1 MKRKHVLAIT
11 ILFLIHAL
19 FFRNVIAQD
28 STQWKLPEGA
38 KARLSKGEISGISFS
53 PDGAQIAVGSAT
65 GIWVYDAR
73 TGAELALFT
82 NYIPE
87 TGRMAFDYMSETGL
101 VAFSP
106 DGKTLVNGM
115 YDTIL
120 IWDVTTGNLLKSIK
134 RQRARINA
142 LRILEDNKTLL
153 CENYDGSVRLWD
165 VTTGL
170 EKKNFNPKSSDGFG
184 GVLRSAFGY
193 EVTTAGLYL
202 NKIQENGLYA
212 IGYENGK
219 IQLKD
224 ATTGQLQKTFQGA
237 KEHVSQLVFSPD
249 GTRLVAN
256 YANAPIRLWDVTTGQ
271 SLKTLTQNAKMW
283 GILKFSQDGKTLACQ
298 KQSGE
303 IELWDVATKILRTT
317 LGEDLRIPI
326 HTLAFSPD
334 AKTVVAANPNG
345 EIRIWNANTGAEVS
359 VFSTAHTRKFGAL
372 AFSPDSTR
380 LASGHINTIMLWD
393 ARTFTQLSNR
403 VDTNAWINAVVFSPD
418 GSTLNSV
425 KSFSFKKR
433 TRGPFIKEGV
443 RSTLS
448 LWDTR
453 TGDKLSDLPVESYL
467 GELPKLSGVQNSSSS
482 TTGAIGV
489 VVFSQ
494 NGSMLATAL
503 NSKKATKDYRFT
515 LHLWNIPH
523 RTVNLTL
530 KGHTDTVNALAFTAE
545 GQTLASGSDDG
556 TIRLWETSTGTEI
569 LKLESGKTRALAFST
584 DGKILAS
591 VSSSIRIYK
600 IQLWDIA
607 TGSLLTSIKGENN
620 PENVLAFSPDSKILA
635 SGSRDGT
642 IQLWDVDTGNKL
654 STLKGHV
661 DWVNALV
668 FSADGNTLAS
678 GSQDG
683 AIFLWNV
690 PH

>member
-1 MKRKHVLAIT
+1 MKHILAT
-11 ILFLIHAL
+11 LILLSIYTVCL
-19 FFRNVIAQD
+19 GNGIAED
-28 STQWKLPEGA
+28 YTQWKLPEGA
-38 KARLSKGEISGISFS
+38 KARLSKGEISGINFS
-53 PDGAQIAVGSAT
+53 PDGSQIAVGSPT
-65 GIWVYDAR
+65 GVWLYDAQ
-73 TGAELALFT
+73 TGAELSLFT
-82 NYIPE
+82 
-87 TGRMAFDYMSETGL
+87 DHVSETGL

-115 YDTIL
+115 YDTLL
-120 IWDVTTGNLLKSIK
+120 IWDVATGKLLKSIK

-170 EKKNFNPKSSDGFG
+170 EIKNFNPKSSDGFG

-202 NKIQENGLYA
+202 NEIQENGLYA
-212 IGYENGK
+212 VGYKNGK
-219 IQLKD
+219 IRLKD

-237 KEHVSQLVFSPD
+237 KERVSQLVFSPD
-249 GTRLVAN
+249 GTCLAAN
-256 YANAPIRLWDVTTGQ
+256 YANTPIRLWDITTGQ
-271 SLKTLTQNAKMW
+271 SLKTLTQNATMW
-283 GILKFSQDGKTLACQ
+283 GVLTFSKDGKTLASQ

-303 IELWDVATKILRTT
+303 IELWDVATKTLRTT

-326 HTLAFSPD
+326 HILAFSPD

-345 EIRIWNANTGAEVS
+345 EIRIWDTHTGAEVS
-359 VFSTAHTRKFGAL
+359 VFSTGHTRKFGAL
-372 AFSPDSTR
+372 AFSPDSTL

-425 KSFSFKKR
+425 KSFRFKKQ

-448 LWDTR
+448 LWDTG

-467 GELPKLSGVQNSSSS
+467 GDLPKLPERQNSSSS
-482 TTGAIGV
+482 SSGANGV

-494 NGSMLATAL
+494 NGSMLATTL
-503 NSKKATKDYRFT
+503 NSKKATEDYRFT
-515 LHLWNIPH
+515 VHLWNIPH

-530 KGHTDTVNALAFTAE
+530 KGHTDNVKALAFTPE

-569 LKLESGKTRALAFST
+569 LKLQPAGKTSALAFSM

-591 VSSSIRIYK
+591 VSSSIQ
-600 IQLWDIA
+600 IQLWDTA
-607 TGSLLTSIKGENN
+607 TGKQLTPLKGQNGFV
-620 PENVLAFSPDSKILA
+620 NVLAFSANSKILA

-642 IQLWDVDTGNKL
+642 VRLWDIATGAKL

-661 DWVNALV
+661 DWVNALA
-668 FSADGNTLAS
+668 FSSEGKSLAS
-678 GSQDG
+678 GSSDG

-690 PH
+690 PN

>member
-1 MKRKHVLAIT
+1 MKMKHVLVIT
-11 ILFLIHAL
+11 ISFLIHAL
-19 FFRNVIAQD
+19 LLRNVIAQD

-53 PDGAQIAVGSAT
+53 PDGSQIAVGSAT
-65 GIWVYDAR
+65 GVWLYDAR
-73 TGAELALFT
+73 TGAERKLLT
-82 NYIPE
+82 DHVS
-87 TGRMAFDYMSETGL
+87 RTGL

-106 DGKTLVNGM
+106 DGKILATGRL
-115 YDTIL
+115 DTIL
-120 IWDVTTGNLLKSIK
+120 LWDVTSGNLLKSIK
-134 RQRARINA
+134 RQRARMNA
-142 LRILEDNKTLL
+142 LRIFEDNKTLL

-170 EKKNFNPKSSDGFG
+170 EIKNFNPKSSDGFG

-202 NKIQENGLYA
+202 NEIQENGLYA
-212 IGYENGK
+212 VGYKNGK
-219 IQLKD
+219 IRLKD
-224 ATTGQLQKTFQGA
+224 ATTGKHLKTFQGP
-237 KEHVSQLVFSPD
+237 EGYINQLVFSPD
-249 GTRLVAN
+249 GTTLAVN
-256 YANAPIRLWDVTTGQ
+256 TSNAPIHLWDVNTGK
-271 SLKTLTQNAKMW
+271 SINDLTQKATMW
-283 GILKFSQDGKTLACQ
+283 GVLTFSKDGKTLACQ
-298 KQSGE
+298 RKSGEIDE
-303 IELWDVATKILRTT
+303 IELWDMATKKLRTT
-317 LGEDLRIPI
+317 LGAGLNPPI
-326 HTLAFSPD
+326 HALAFSPD

-345 EIRIWNANTGAEVS
+345 EIRIWDTNTGAELS
-359 VFSTAHTRKFGAL
+359 VFSTGHTRKLGYTGKFGAL
-372 AFSPDSTR
+372 AFSPDSTL

-418 GSTLNSV
+418 GGTLNSV
-425 KSFSFKKR
+425 KSFRFKKQ

-467 GELPKLSGVQNSSSS
+467 GDLPKLPGRQNSSSS
-482 TTGAIGV
+482 SSGANGV

-503 NSKKATKDYRFT
+503 NSKKATEDYRFT
-515 LHLWNIPH
+515 VHLWNIPH

-530 KGHTDTVNALAFTAE
+530 KGHTDNVNALAFTPE
-545 GQTLASGSDDG
+545 GQILASGSDDG

-569 LKLESGKTRALAFST
+569 LKLESGKTRALVFST
-584 DGKILAS
+584 DGKTLAS
-591 VSSSIRIYK
+591 VSSSIKIYK

-642 IQLWDVDTGNKL
+642 IQLWDVATGNKL

-668 FSADGNTLAS
+668 FSSDGNTLAS